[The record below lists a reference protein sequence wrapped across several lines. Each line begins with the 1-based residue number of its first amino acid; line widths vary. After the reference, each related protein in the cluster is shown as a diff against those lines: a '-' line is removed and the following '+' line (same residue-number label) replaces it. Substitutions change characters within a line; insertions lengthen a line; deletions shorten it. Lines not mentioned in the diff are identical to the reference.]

1 MTAAESIL
9 VKRPADP
16 PGFASNHADTD
27 YLMRAR
33 GWVRFGA
40 SISRTDAALMAADL
54 DRLYDHCRHVQ
65 TRNGVASG
73 MEGAAHHLVG
83 YGSSLD
89 LLLDRFPLHEEIERY
104 FDGKYVIGTFGG
116 ALNPPGSSS
125 YVSKPHRDIRAFTS
139 GYRMSLNML
148 IMLDDF
154 TEENG
159 ATLLLDGSHH
169 VETPPEPDLFYRHA
183 RPAIGGK
190 GDVLL
195 FDSLLVHAAAANR
208 TRSRRRALDDHP
220 DPTLDEGADRFPAL
234 PFGRC
239 AGGAVAL
246 GAPTPWLQCA
256 SGRQPRGLLSAA
268 GAVGLQGRSAVR
280 RRWR

>member
-208 TRSRRRALDDHP
+208 TRSRRRALTI
-220 DPTLDEGADRFPAL
+220 TLIRPWMKGQIDFP
-234 PFGRC
+234 RY
-239 AGGAVAL
+239 
-246 GAPTPWLQCA
+246 
-256 SGRQPRGLLSAA
+256 LSADA
-268 GAVGLQGRSAVR
+268 QAALSPLARQLLGFNAQVAASLEDYYQPPE
-280 RRWR
+280 RWAFKADQR